1 MCHLALRIARFR
13 LLSALSVA
21 CHYASLSSQNC
32 PFRPSQCL
40 VSTLSLRVTTTAQ
53 WAILRAKRRLSL
65 RFMVLKNRKIQKL
78 EKMKNSKNRKIQ
90 KIDLRKNQILIK
102 RKSVEKTS
110 ILAVFVQGK
119 RRLKKTKGGPLR
131 RCFFENR

>member
-53 WAILRAKRRLSL
+53 WASLRAKRRLSL
-65 RFMVLKNRKIQKL
+65 RFMVLKNRSDKCHFALSIAHFSIVVTRSDNVVTRPLYDWKLMICHTEPGFFL
-78 EKMKNSKNRKIQ
+78 EKEEN
-90 KIDLRKNQILIK
+90 
-102 RKSVEKTS
+102 
-110 ILAVFVQGK
+110 A
-119 RRLKKTKGGPLR
+119 
-131 RCFFENR
+131 FFFF

>member
-1 MCHLALRIARFR
+1 
-13 LLSALSVA
+13 
-21 CHYASLSSQNC
+21 
-32 PFRPSQCL
+32 
-40 VSTLSLRVTTTAQ
+40 
-53 WAILRAKRRLSL
+53 
-65 RFMVLKNRKIQKL
+65 
-78 EKMKNSKNRKIQ
+78 MKNSKNRKIQ

-131 RCFFENR
+131 RCFLKTVKRQLRTVINDKK